1 MKVKTDIPDRYG
13 RYPLRVSGMKSLKE
27 LNNYLWQ
34 NYQGFKFAIV
44 FDESKDEFEELEPEV
59 LVYFLD
65 TLVEEVAEYSDCK
78 IIKK

>member
-1 MKVKTDIPDRYG
+1 MKIKTDIPDRYG

-27 LNNYLWQ
+27 LHEYLWH
-34 NYQGFKFAIV
+34 NYQGYKFAIV
-44 FDESKDEFEELEPEV
+44 FDESKDEFEELEPGV

-65 TLVEEVAEYSDCK
+65 EIVEEVAEYSDCK